1 MLSSFEGIQRAH
13 IKILNYAWLQFPF
26 AYTQVITLTVHLYFL
41 LCLYARQHLQDP
53 NRASGA
59 PGAEAGSGS
68 AGTTPAPQLFK
79 DSGIFYSKDEPW
91 KFFTPDFY
99 FPLFTLIE
107 FFCYVVWLKF
117 AEALLNPYGD
127 DDQDF
132 DVNFLID
139 RNLQV
144 CLVSLFVHL
153 YQQLLTSIRGHWAVI
168 SDLPLVIAFS
178 QGSNIYHP
186 LLQKSTFIPFK
197 LH

>member
-1 MLSSFEGIQRAH
+1 MG
-13 IKILNYAWLQFPF
+13 
-26 AYTQVITLTVHLYFL
+26 TVHLYFL

-107 FFCYVVWLKF
+107 FFCYMGWLKV

-144 CLVSLFVHL
+144 SYSMIEEAAMEMNDVQDPFAEIGLAIPAELPYADGNDAKDSLM
-153 YQQLLTSIRGHWAVI
+153 YRM
-168 SDLPLVIAFS
+168 
-178 QGSNIYHP
+178 
-186 LLQKSTFIPFK
+186 STVQ
-197 LH
+197 H

>member
-13 IKILNYAWLQFPF
+13 IKILNYAWVQFPF

-59 PGAEAGSGS
+59 PGAGSGS
-68 AGTTPAPQLFK
+68 GSESTEATIAHPNFNE
-79 DSGIFYSKDEPW
+79 SGVFYSKEEPW

-107 FFCYVVWLKF
+107 FFCYVGWLKV

-144 CLVSLFVHL
+144 CLVSFRLVGTQFDFFQIGFLFN
-153 YQQLLTSIRGHWAVI
+153 
-168 SDLPLVIAFS
+168 D
-178 QGSNIYHP
+178 
-186 LLQKSTFIPFK
+186 
-197 LH
+197 

>member
-53 NRASGA
+53 NRASDSGS
-59 PGAEAGSGS
+59 GAGSGS
-68 AGTTPAPQLFK
+68 GSESTGATIAHPNFNE
-79 DSGIFYSKDEPW
+79 SGVFYSKEEPW

-107 FFCYVVWLKF
+107 FFCYVGWLKV

-144 CLVSLFVHL
+144 CLVSFRLVGTQFDFFQIGFLFN
-153 YQQLLTSIRGHWAVI
+153 
-168 SDLPLVIAFS
+168 D
-178 QGSNIYHP
+178 
-186 LLQKSTFIPFK
+186 
-197 LH
+197 